1 MRKIFFILSIT
12 VVMFSGLACERE
24 CDCVGTGEFEYMVF
38 GHFYGEC
45 GGEGCVEIYKINNE
59 MLYEDSTDV
68 YPNGVTPYVG
78 EFFALSDEKYQLVK
92 DLLMEFPEDLYG
104 EQNHVIGMPDA
115 GDWGG
120 VYVEVKMKDNPSLS
134 GFWLL
139 DQMES
144 NMPQVYNEF
153 VDKINEKIAIINQ

>member
-1 MRKIFFILSIT
+1 MRTIITILSIS
-12 VVMFSGLACERE
+12 VVLFSGLACDKE
-24 CDCVGTGEFEYMVF
+24 CNCAGTNEFEYMLF

-45 GGEGCVEIYKINNE
+45 GGEGCVEIYKIDSD

-68 YPNGVTPYVG
+68 YPNGLTPYTG
-78 EFFALSDEKYQLVK
+78 EFFALSDEKYQQVK
-92 DLLMEFPEDLYG
+92 DLLLDFPEELYT
-104 EQNHVIGMPDA
+104 EQDTIIGMPDA

-120 VYVEVKMKDNPSLS
+120 VYVEIKMKNLNSLS

-144 NMPQVYNEF
+144 NMPQVYNDF
-153 VDKINEKIAIINQ
+153 VDRINEKIAIINQ